1 MLVRPRLDG
10 YKQGVDR
17 FFNQQEVIRV
27 DVIIN
32 FNDEVKVKLTEVGIE
47 IMQEQR
53 RELNSH
59 IQGNGGIGLGE
70 LELKT
75 DDDGYTRF
83 QLWDLMNRF
92 GQHMRIGHPEPF
104 EGTMIFPQL
113 NLNEWV
119 STAQDVD

>member
-1 MLVRPRLDG
+1 M
-10 YKQGVDR
+10 
-17 FFNQQEVIRV
+17 